1 MSKLDILAFGAHP
14 DDVEIGAG
22 GTVIS
27 SIEKGLKVG
36 VVDLTQG
43 ELGSRGSG
51 ELRLIEALNSAKL
64 MGLTTRENL
73 GMRDGFFELDEEH
86 LLKIVEKIR
95 KYQPTIV
102 LCNAPSD
109 RHPDH
114 GRASA
119 LVERACFLSGL
130 ARIETTHDGEKQTHW
145 RPKAVY
151 KYIQDFYLKPD
162 FVFDVSNYWDKKVAA
177 LQCFSSQ
184 FFTADS
190 KEPKTPISGAEYFDF
205 LKGRAMEMG
214 RPSGF
219 LLGEGFIATRPPG
232 VDDLTKLL

>member
-130 ARIETTHDGEKQTHW
+130 ARIETTHGGEKQAHW

-162 FVFDVSNYWDKKVAA
+162 FVLDVSNYWDKKIAA

-184 FFTADS
+184 FFSADS

>member
-1 MSKLDILAFGAHP
+1 MNKMDILAFGAHP

-27 SIEKGLKVG
+27 CVQKGMKVA

-43 ELGSRGSG
+43 QLGSRGSAA
-51 ELRLIEALNSAKL
+51 LRLVEAKNSAEL
-64 MGLTTRENL
+64 MGLAARENL
-73 GMRDGFFELDEEH
+73 AMEDGFFEVDQQH
-86 LLKIVEKIR
+86 LIKVIEMVR
-95 KYQPTIV
+95 KYQPEIV

-114 GRASA
+114 GRGSA

-130 ARIETTHDGEKQTHW
+130 AKIETSYDGQEQGPW
-145 RPKAVY
+145 RPKVVY
-151 KYIQDFYLKPD
+151 KYIQDYYLKPD
-162 FVFDVSNYWDKKVAA
+162 FVYDVTGLWDQKIAA

-184 FFTADS
+184 FYKGDTS
-190 KEPKTPISGAEYFDF
+190 EPKTPISGAEYFDF

-214 RPSGF
+214 RPAGF
-219 LLGEGFIATRPPG
+219 ILGEGFITSRPIG
-232 VDDLTKLL
+232 VKDFDSLL